1 MSFSGAEFWIL
12 TPRCRVTKA
21 EDIGARFAYG
31 TNIEGLD
38 IESGRVRGVITAYE
52 TLIADAVIV
61 EVFSAG
67 RA

>member
-1 MSFSGAEFWIL
+1 
-12 TPRCRVTKA
+12 VKA

-38 IESGRVRGVITAYE
+38 IESGRVREVITACE

-61 EVFSAG
+61 EVFSAR